1 MNTDER
7 TRAFRK
13 VDLLSQLAWHKDGY
27 LLLGGY
33 PSIRIVH
40 YEVAGYYRG
49 EDSGARYAE
58 YDGPFEDASFDL
70 TGHQEVVFAGEKISE
85 HIEDLYND
93 RASWVPMIRHNSLVG
108 YLLEHKE
115 LWRNTSEEF
124 MKEVQV
130 VNSYYDITVK
140 RNPYA
145 NTITLYRNSD
155 IIAEYDL
162 SKDTNGVIGSDG
174 PISYN
179 IISGLAYKQD
189 LATYSKD
196 FDLFE
201 LVRDLRLFKP
211 L

>member
-1 MNTDER
+1 MFTDYI
-7 TRAFRK
+7 
-13 VDLLSQLAWHKDGY
+13 Q
-27 LLLGGY
+27 
-33 PSIRIVH
+33 
-40 YEVAGYYRG
+40 
-49 EDSGARYAE
+49 
-58 YDGPFEDASFDL
+58 DASFDL

-93 RASWVPMIRHNSLVG
+93 RASWVPMIRHKSLVG

-162 SKDTNGVIGSDG
+162 SKDTNRVIGSNG

-201 LVRDLRLFKP
+201 LVRELRLFKP